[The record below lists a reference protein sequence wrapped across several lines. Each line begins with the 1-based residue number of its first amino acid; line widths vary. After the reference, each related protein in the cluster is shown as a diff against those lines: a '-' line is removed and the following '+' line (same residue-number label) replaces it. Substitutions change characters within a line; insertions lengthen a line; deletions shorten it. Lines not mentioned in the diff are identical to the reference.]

1 MTQANTAIVS
11 NGDTSDTPA
20 AAAASAGRRFARP
33 WFTWPSETFALKWL
47 FRSMLIACA
56 AFLVYDFQIIT
67 EQANTP
73 LPGSRE
79 QGRPVTMRPPRP
91 DDHVRPYLPL
101 SRPTLQRS
109 KSPPRMPGW
118 ANPPSSALMAK
129 PMAFRRGPK
138 GSASAVGR
146 IEPGTGAAFAIF
158 LAVQS
163 GEIKRLYLHSPGGS
177 VRDALQMS
185 RALRKAKIEAV
196 VPRNAYCASSCPI
209 VLSGGAERR
218 VSRKAWVGVHQ
229 IFAATKMPGGLAEGM
244 SQGQSVTAQVQDHF
258 DKMGIDLRAW
268 VHALKTPP
276 QQLYVFTPEQ
286 LRQYKLATKLTK

>member
-1 MTQANTAIVS
+1 
-11 NGDTSDTPA
+11 
-20 AAAASAGRRFARP
+20 
-33 WFTWPSETFALKWL
+33 
-47 FRSMLIACA
+47 MLVACA
-56 AFLVYDFQIIT
+56 AFLVHDFQIIV

-79 QGRPVTMRPPRP
+79 QGQPVPMRPPRP

-109 KSPPRMPGW
+109 KTPPKMPGW
-118 ANPPSSALMAK
+118 ANPPASALMAK

-138 GSASAVGR
+138 GNASAVGR
-146 IEPGTGAAFAIF
+146 IEPGSANEFTKF
-158 LAVQS
+158 LATQS

-177 VRDALQMS
+177 VHDALQMS

-209 VLSGGAERR
+209 VLSGGIERR

-229 IFAATKMPGGLAEGM
+229 IYAAAKTPGGLAEGM
-244 SQGQSVTAQVQDHF
+244 SQGQRITAQVQDHF
-258 DKMGIDLRAW
+258 VKMGIDLRAW

-276 QQLYVFTPEQ
+276 QQLYVFTPKQ
-286 LRQYKLATKLTK
+286 LRDYKVATKLTK

>member
-1 MTQANTAIVS
+1 
-11 NGDTSDTPA
+11 
-20 AAAASAGRRFARP
+20 
-33 WFTWPSETFALKWL
+33 
-47 FRSMLIACA
+47 MLIACV
-56 AFLVYDFQIIT
+56 AFLVYDFQIIA
-67 EQANTP
+67 EQANAP

-101 SRPTLQRS
+101 SRPALQRS
-109 KSPPRMPGW
+109 KAPPRMPGW
-118 ANPPSSALMAK
+118 AKPPSSAMMAK
-129 PMAFRRGPK
+129 PMTFRRGPK
-138 GSASAVGR
+138 GNASAVGR
-146 IEPGTGAAFAIF
+146 IEPGTAAALSKF
-158 LAVQS
+158 LTVQS
-163 GEIKRLYLHSPGGS
+163 GEVKRLYLHSPGGS

-209 VLSGGAERR
+209 VLSGGIERR

-229 IFAATKMPGGLAEGM
+229 VFAATATPGDLAHGM
-244 SQGQSVTAQVQDHF
+244 SQGQHITAQVQNHL

-268 VHALKTPP
+268 VHALRTPP

-286 LRQYKLATKLTK
+286 LREYKIATRLMK